1 VTLGSNDPVDG
12 PRLTF
17 RRITRDDFELIG
29 RWLAEPMVWR
39 WWHDDPAPEAVQAQF
54 GPTVDGADPTQ
65 VFVVAL
71 GGGPVG
77 LIQRY
82 CLDDEPEFGAELAAL
97 CEVPAGALGLDYFV
111 SEPANRGQG
120 LGTRMIAALVEDCWS
135 AYPGAPAVIV
145 AVIVANRPSWR
156 ALERAGFRRVA
167 QGPMTPDNPI
177 DPPDHVIYR
186 IDRPMPVHAARRAT
200 IAPVVR

>member
-1 VTLGSNDPVDG
+1 VDT
-12 PRLTF
+12 PQVTF
-17 RRITRDDFELIG
+17 RPITRDDFALIA
-29 RWLAEPMVWR
+29 RWLAEPLVWR
-39 WWHDDPAPEAVQAQF
+39 WWHDDPAPEAVEALF
-54 GPTVDGADPTQ
+54 GPTVDGTDPTQ

-71 GGGPVG
+71 HDEPIG

-82 CLDDEPEFGAELAAL
+82 CLDDEPEFGAELAAV
-97 CEVPAGALGLDYFV
+97 CEVPAGALSLDYFV
-111 SEPANRGQG
+111 SESAHRGRG
-120 LGTRMIAALVEDCWS
+120 LGTRMIATLVEDCWS

-145 AVIVANRPSWR
+145 AVIVANRSSWR

-186 IDRPMPVHAARRAT
+186 IDRPRMV
-200 IAPVVR
+200 